1 VSARDIAVALGR
13 AERHGHDWRCL
24 CPVHDGH
31 SLTVADSRD
40 GKLLIK
46 CFAGCDSLDVFN
58 ELRARGLVDG
68 KPTEISSERRR
79 EEIQR
84 RNEVAAKAE
93 ADRTKRKIALARAL
107 YQRAQSAAG
116 TPVAV
121 YIRSRGITIPVP
133 SGLRWLRWCP
143 HRNGGYFPAM
153 VAPIVDVT
161 GVQVGIHKT
170 FLTPDG
176 RCKADLPKD
185 ERRETCGILKGGAVR
200 LAEHCPGVEL
210 LVAEGIETTLSC
222 MQMFRLP
229 GLAALCTSGL
239 AALELPGDVRK
250 VVIAADNDENNAGQH
265 AAVVAFERWGA
276 EGRQVRILLPPA
288 IGTDFNDVLLG
299 K

>member
-68 KPTEISSERRR
+68 KPAEISPERR
-79 EEIQR
+79 EQIQR
-84 RNEVAAKAE
+84 RNEAAAKAE
-93 ADRTKRKIALARAL
+93 ADRTKRKIARARAL
-107 YQRAQSAAG
+107 YQRAQPAAG
-116 TPVAV
+116 TAVEV
-121 YIRSRGITIPVP
+121 YIRSRGITIPIP
-133 SGLRWLRWCP
+133 PALRWLRWCP

-153 VAPIVDVT
+153 VAPIVDVNGEQT
-161 GVQVGIHKT
+161 GIHKT
-170 FLTPDG
+170 FLKPNG
-176 RCKADLPKD
+176 SGKADLPLD
-185 ERRETCGILKGGAVR
+185 EQRETCGVMKSGGVR
-200 LAEHCPGVEL
+200 LAEYRPGVEL

-222 MQMFRLP
+222 MQMFGLP
-229 GLAALCTSGL
+229 GWAALCTTGLAALD
-239 AALELPGDVRK
+239 LPGEVRK
-250 VVIAADNDENNAGQH
+250 VLIAADNDENGAGQH
-265 AAVVAFERWGA
+265 AAAVAFERWRA
-276 EGRQVRILLPPA
+276 EGHQVRILLPPA
-288 IGTDFNDVLLG
+288 VGTDFNDVLLG